1 MSEADLARALGG
13 ELAAL
18 PAYRLVVV
26 EGDLRADLSHIADL
40 KAAGVEVLSL
50 GQALEKPP
58 SWLKAAARPGQPARA
73 TMPWSRSTPR

>member
-13 ELAAL
+13 EIAGL

-26 EGDLRADLSHIADL
+26 EGDLRADLSDIADL

-58 SWLKAAARPGQPARA
+58 SWLKAALGQVNPRERRSRRCAQHRA
-73 TMPWSRSTPR
+73 